1 MIDFL
6 TEAQKLFPYT
16 QSMRRDFHMH
26 PELGHQ
32 EIRTAGVVARELK
45 SLGLEVTTG
54 VGKTGVVAMIEGAK
68 PGPVILLR
76 ADMDALPIHE
86 ETGAEYASRTPGVMH
101 ACGHDAH
108 TAILLTVAKLL
119 HSIRQ
124 ELPGS
129 VKLVFQPAE
138 EGMGG
143 AEGMIAD
150 GVLENPKVDATL
162 GLHIWNEQPLGWL
175 GLAAGPVMA
184 GTEGFQIRI
193 RGKGGHGAIPHLAVD
208 PILAGAHVVS
218 ALQSIV
224 SRNTPPLQAA
234 VVSVTTFH
242 GGEAF
247 NVIPPHVELSGTI
260 RTFDLSVRAMV
271 LRRFD
276 EIVQGVVSGMGC
288 EAEIE
293 HIRMTPAL
301 INDPQA
307 ARAAQRAAQRILP
320 ESHIE
325 TSGPFTMGGEDFAFM
340 MEQVPGM
347 FLFVGSANHEKG
359 LSYGHHHPK
368 FDFDEAVLPRAAALL
383 AATTLELMEN
393 RTG

>member
-6 TEAQKLFPYT
+6 SQAQKLFPYT
-16 QSMRRDFHMH
+16 QTMRRDFHKH

-32 EIRTAGVVARELK
+32 EVRTAGIVARELQA
-45 SLGLEVTTG
+45 LGLEVTTS

-68 PGPVILLR
+68 PGPTVLLR
-76 ADMDALPIHE
+76 ADMDALPILE
-86 ETGAEYASRTPGVMH
+86 QTGAEYASQTPGVMH

-119 HSIRQ
+119 NGIRA

-150 GVLENPKVDATL
+150 GVLENPKVDVTL
-162 GLHIWNEQPLGWL
+162 GLHVWNEQPVGWL

-184 GTEGFQIRI
+184 GTEIFKIRI
-193 RGKGGHGAIPHLAVD
+193 SGKGGHGAIPNLAVD
-208 PILAGAHVVS
+208 PILAGAQVVS

-224 SRNTPPLQAA
+224 SRNTPPLKGA
-234 VVSVTTFH
+234 VISVTTFH

-247 NVIPPHVELSGTI
+247 NVIPPQVELTGTI
-260 RTFDLSVRAMV
+260 RTFDLDVREMI

-276 EIVQGVVSGMGC
+276 ELTHGVAGGLGC
-288 EAEIE
+288 IAEIE
-293 HIRMTPAL
+293 HTRMTPAL
-301 INDPQA
+301 INDPHT
-307 ARAAQRAAQRILP
+307 AQVAQDVAKRLLP
-320 ESHIE
+320 DGVIE
-325 TSGPFTMGGEDFAFM
+325 TAGPFTMGGEDFAFM
-340 MEQVPGM
+340 MEKVPGLFM
-347 FLFVGSANHEKG
+347 FIGSANPARG
-359 LSYGHHHPK
+359 LDYGHHHPK
-368 FDFDEAVLPRAAALL
+368 FDIDEASLPRAAALM
-383 AATTLELMEN
+383 AATAVQLLQ
-393 RTG
+393 R